1 VLEIAEEVS
10 DPRIK
15 LDAIRVANECY
26 KIIMDLCSNA
36 SVVEQALKFVQQKT
50 EQLDKIQTIKMLDE
64 RIEAS
69 EEERV
74 EEETTANGVF

>member
-1 VLEIAEEVS
+1 MLEIAEEVS